1 MSSRTLFFLARRSSF
16 KGIRNTIGRTNNGH
30 TPLAAILLSFVPGLL
45 TFLVVGAAKTAFQE
59 VLKGFFP
66 SLKSA
71 NLSSSLFSCL
81 VAFIPVRCFASMQAN
96 VWLFSGSGKGKIGSG
111 SVLFRWLTEY
121 RMKLFP
127 NTIDR
132 NRSDYRDRH
141 YRAHWQPMWAIIGLV
156 LCTLLLLSLGWGAVY
171 DLCAKT
177 QGVTKEDSIVDLAA
191 AYPGVSHTSSIGA
204 EFVEP
209 AEASKSQPY
218 SLACTWY
225 ISSCTRQKSNRIPLS
240 GTSGSQPTYPTK
252 QVLAF
257 QEDGMENWEQL

>member
-30 TPLAAILLSFVPGLL
+30 TPLAAISLSFVPGLL
-45 TFLVVGAAKTAFQE
+45 TFLIVGAAKTAFQE
-59 VLKGFFP
+59 VLEGFFP

-81 VAFIPVRCFASMQAN
+81 VAFIPVLCFASMQAN

-132 NRSDYRDRH
+132 NRSDYQDRH
-141 YRAHWQPMWAIIGLV
+141 YRAHWQPMWAIIGFV

-191 AYPGVSHTSSIGA
+191 DYIGVSHTSLIGV
-204 EFVEP
+204 EFLEP
-209 AEASKSQPY
+209 ADASKSQPY
-218 SLACTWY
+218 SLACT
-225 ISSCTRQKSNRIPLS
+225 
-240 GTSGSQPTYPTK
+240 
-252 QVLAF
+252 
-257 QEDGMENWEQL
+257 